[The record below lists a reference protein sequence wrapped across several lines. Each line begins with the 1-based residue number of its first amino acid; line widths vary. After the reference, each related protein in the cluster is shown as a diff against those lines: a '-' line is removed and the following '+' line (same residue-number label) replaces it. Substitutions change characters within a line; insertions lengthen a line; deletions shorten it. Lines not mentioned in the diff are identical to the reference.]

1 MIVDLLSRGGGHRIH
16 CLVSDTAGYGSLS
29 RRDRIARDRRQGTA
43 RHDVLDGPQVMA
55 GNRCSV
61 AGGW

>member
-1 MIVDLLSRGGGHRIH
+1 MIVDLLSRGGGRHIH
-16 CLVSDTAGYGSLS
+16 CLVSDTAGYGTLS
-29 RRDRIARDRRQGTA
+29 RRDHIVETVRQGTA